1 MIEPIAFKFNKQTA
15 SNNYFQKKNDSL
27 SNDKVQANALT
38 EFKAL
43 VKKLEEKEVS
53 VLVFKDND
61 DLNTPDAIFPNNW
74 ISFHENKSVVL
85 YPLYAKNRRYE
96 RRIDIIDSLRKEH
109 NFSISKILYY
119 SEHEDNAHFLEGT
132 GSLILDRENK
142 ICYAC
147 LSERTN
153 KELVVKFC
161 EDFSFTPILFNAF
174 QTVNKQRLKIY
185 HTNVIMNIGITYA
198 VVCFD
203 AIDNVDEKEMVRDQL
218 LKSGKDIIEI
228 NESQLD
234 QFAGNMLQVMGDQPY
249 LVMSLTAYNSLSKE
263 QISRLESH
271 NPIIYSNLS
280 TIENYGGGSARCMMA
295 EIFLPTKKE
304 I

>member
-27 SNDKVQANALT
+27 TNDKVQANALV

-43 VKKLEEKEVS
+43 VRKLEEKGVS

-109 NFSISKILYY
+109 NFSISKILDY
-119 SEHEDNAHFLEGT
+119 SEFEDNAQFLEGT
-132 GSLILDRENK
+132 GSLMLDRENK

-147 LSERTN
+147 LSQRTN
-153 KELVVKFC
+153 KELVLKFC
-161 EDFSFTPILFNAF
+161 KDFSFTPILFNAF
-174 QTVNKQRLKIY
+174 QTVNKERLKIY

-203 AIDNVDEKEMVRDQL
+203 AIDKVDEKEMVRDQL

-271 NPIIYSNLS
+271 NPIIHSNLS
-280 TIENYGGGSARCMMA
+280 TVENYGGGSARCMMA

-304 I
+304 L

>member
-109 NFSISKILYY
+109 NFSISKILDY
-119 SEHEDNAHFLEGT
+119 SEHEDNAQFLEGT

-161 EDFSFTPILFNAF
+161 EDFSYTPILFNAF

>member
-27 SNDKVQANALT
+27 TNDKVQANALV

-43 VKKLEEKEVS
+43 VRKLEEKGVS

-109 NFSISKILYY
+109 NFSISKILDY
-119 SEHEDNAHFLEGT
+119 SEFEDNAQFLEGT
-132 GSLILDRENK
+132 GSLMLDRENK

-153 KELVVKFC
+153 KELVLKFC
-161 EDFSFTPILFNAF
+161 KDFSFTPILFNAF
-174 QTVNKQRLKIY
+174 QTVNKERLKIY

-203 AIDNVDEKEMVRDQL
+203 AIDKVDEKEMVRDQL

-271 NPIIYSNLS
+271 NPIIHSNLS
-280 TIENYGGGSARCMMA
+280 TVENYGGGSARCMMA

-304 I
+304 L

>member
-109 NFSISKILYY
+109 NFSISKILDY
-119 SEHEDNAHFLEGT
+119 SEQEDNAQFLEGT

-161 EDFSFTPILFNAF
+161 EDFSYTPILFNAF

>member
-1 MIEPIAFKFNKQTA
+1 M
-15 SNNYFQKKNDSL
+15 YCKNVADL
-27 SNDKVQANALT
+27 YILT
-38 EFKAL
+38 ELRLNELA
-43 VKKLEEKEVS
+43 VSSKER
-53 VLVFKDND
+53 KDQ
-61 DLNTPDAIFPNNW
+61 I
-74 ISFHENKSVVL
+74 
-85 YPLYAKNRRYE
+85 YYE
-96 RRIDIIDSLRKEH
+96 PQ
-109 NFSISKILYY
+109 N
-119 SEHEDNAHFLEGT
+119 
-132 GSLILDRENK
+132 
-142 ICYAC
+142 
-147 LSERTN
+147 
-153 KELVVKFC
+153 
-161 EDFSFTPILFNAF
+161 
-174 QTVNKQRLKIY
+174 
-185 HTNVIMNIGITYA
+185 
-198 VVCFD
+198 FD

>member
-27 SNDKVQANALT
+27 TNDQVQANALV

-43 VKKLEEKEVS
+43 VRKLEEKGVS

-109 NFSISKILYY
+109 NFSISKILDY
-119 SEHEDNAHFLEGT
+119 SEFEDNAQFLEGT
-132 GSLILDRENK
+132 GSLMLDRENK

-153 KELVVKFC
+153 KELVLKFC
-161 EDFSFTPILFNAF
+161 KDFSFTPILFNAF
-174 QTVNKQRLKIY
+174 QTVNKERLKIY

-203 AIDNVDEKEMVRDQL
+203 AIDKVDEKEMVRDQL

-271 NPIIYSNLS
+271 NPIIHSNLS
-280 TIENYGGGSARCMMA
+280 TVENYGGGSARCMMA

-304 I
+304 L